1 VVAGFWIRLASDV
14 LDAILLGLFGLCLS
28 LPFRSALYR
37 LGENGVWIGLCVTF
51 LYAGILQSRIGQGQS
66 LAKRLLKIQVRTMD
80 GGYLTLWMSFFRY
93 SVIALIFY
101 NEWIGLG
108 IVSVFPFLNN
118 QLVQTSYSAAVAAL
132 LAGTMLM
139 VPFHPLKRGL
149 HDLIA
154 GSVVVYKS
162 RFDHHALA
170 ALDDP
175 GRARRSYII
184 AGGSGLAM
192 VVATFVLGQGLTASA
207 TMGRLLRAQGRIA
220 NQTSLENVS
229 VQERWSRS
237 FGPNSRTTTTL
248 VVNGFL
254 LKSSYDDAA
263 RQSLEAKKAADA
275 LLDAY
280 GGPLDFDG
288 INVTVRTGYNIGIT
302 NFTQSNQHFFDRD
315 GLPFRNR

>member
-1 VVAGFWIRLASDV
+1 MVAGFWIRLASDV

-28 LPFRSALYR
+28 LPFRSALYM

-51 LYAGILQSRIGQGQS
+51 LYAGILQSR
-66 LAKRLLKIQVRTMD
+66 
-80 GGYLTLWMSFFRY
+80 
-93 SVIALIFY
+93 
-101 NEWIGLG
+101 
-108 IVSVFPFLNN
+108 
-118 QLVQTSYSAAVAAL
+118 
-132 LAGTMLM
+132 
-139 VPFHPLKRGL
+139 
-149 HDLIA
+149 
-154 GSVVVYKS
+154 VVVYKS

-192 VVATFVLGQGLTASA
+192 VVATFVLGQGLTASP

-280 GGPLDFDG
+280 GRPLDFDG

-315 GLPFRNR
+315 GLPSRNR